1 MGYHIAILAVLLVF
15 SGLFSSAEIVFI
27 VSNKAKLQVRARRNK
42 LGAALALS
50 LVNSPE
56 KYLTAVLVGNNG
68 INIAF
73 SSIAAITLHEHFQ
86 LSDTTITV
94 MIAFVILLCGELI
107 PKSLFRVVADAVV
120 SYAAFFLQTFRLSLF
135 PFIWLTQISTRLI
148 IGLLGF
154 ERSSVV
160 RILHKRDVEVLLKE
174 SEEVGTVGKEE
185 RKKLIK
191 VITLSDVL
199 AKDVMKARATIIA
212 VDVKTP
218 VRQAFQVLVER
229 RYSKLLVFDK
239 TIDNIIGAVFARD
252 FFSKPRTL
260 SEIVRDVVFVP
271 ETKNCSDLLRD
282 FRQKKISIAVVVD
295 EFGGTAGVVTSEDIL
310 EEFLGEIS
318 DDQTDPDQLV
328 KKLPDGSMI
337 VSGKMEIQKLA
348 VLEQAVAI
356 PEGPYDTVAGFVMH
370 TLGRIPSER
379 EELRIGSLTID
390 VLRASKTRIELLKI
404 RHTGVKKPI

>member
-1 MGYHIAILAVLLVF
+1 MGYQIAVLALLLVF

-50 LVNSPE
+50 FVNSPE

-68 INIAF
+68 VNIAF
-73 SSIAAITLHEHFQ
+73 SSLAAITLHEYFQ
-86 LSDTTITV
+86 LSDLTITILV
-94 MIAFVILLCGELI
+94 AFVILLCGELV
-107 PKSLFRVVADAVV
+107 PKSLFRVIADAVI
-120 SYAAFFLQTFRLSLF
+120 SYAAFFLQAFRLALF
-135 PFIWLTQISTRLI
+135 PFIWLTQVSTRVIL
-148 IGLLGF
+148 GVLGF
-154 ERSSVV
+154 ERSSVA

-174 SEEVGTVGKEE
+174 SEEVGTVGREE

-212 VDVKTP
+212 VDRKTP

-229 RYSKLLVFDK
+229 GYSKLLVFDK

-318 DDQTDPDQLV
+318 DDQTDPDQLI
-328 KKLPDGSMI
+328 KRLPDGSLL
-337 VSGKMEIQKLA
+337 VSGKMEIEKLA
-348 VLEQAVAI
+348 VMEHGLTI
-356 PEGPYDTVAGFVMH
+356 PEGPYDTIAGLVMH
-370 TLGRIPSER
+370 TLGRIPSEK
-379 EELRIGSLTID
+379 EEVRVGSLTID
-390 VLRASKTRIELLKI
+390 VIRASKTRIETLKI
-404 RHTGVKKPI
+404 RHTGVKRPV